1 MLRLAGVVDLVGS
14 SVVVTYVS
22 AAVVIGCN
30 GGDLASPGSHAGDGG
45 AKVSIPGVTGLVAGN
60 GVPIPDPPLPDPC
73 AALDVAVMR
82 CGPTDA
88 CPALT
93 CTCGVVQQTIEV
105 AGSCGRFGA
114 CLTGISCPAACAHS
128 DLLSAGALSD
138 CVQAGVCVTDADCT
152 NPARPRCL
160 VALDGTSGHCVDGQ
174 VDSECYRDADCA
186 ASVCVAFDQGP
197 RVCVDN
203 QMGGPCNRDDQCP
216 APASG
221 TGRSQC
227 VLPAGDFVGRCSDGT
242 TGSACVTVYDCL
254 PGYACAQLLGDSLGT
269 CTSRAQG
276 APCAVNGDC
285 AQGRCVDV
293 GDPNTGGT
301 LGVCDTGDLGTR
313 CLKPSDCLSGFC
325 SGAPADSPGGAVCT
339 DGADGAPCI
348 IDADCATQLCASRG
362 AGGPLGQCTDG
373 MQGSPCWGPNSTQS
387 QCEAG
392 LVCQGGGAAGTC
404 ITAGSVGAP
413 CQQDSDC
420 LAQKCA
426 LAALPA
432 PGLAVCTEGKRGQRC
447 QDSSQCDA
455 GLHCVSSGTFS
466 VCVAGAPGDPCRVAG
481 DCASGTCLSMSG
493 ATASC
498 TGVADLASCGVMGS
512 CVAGVCLP
520 VCM

>member
-1 MLRLAGVVDLVGS
+1 MLRLARVVDLVVS
-14 SVVVTYVS
+14 SVVVTCVS
-22 AAVVIGCN
+22 AAVVIGC
-30 GGDLASPGSHAGDGG
+30 SRSSHAGDGA

-60 GVPIPDPPLPDPC
+60 GVPIPDPPLQDPC
-73 AALDVAVMR
+73 AGVPSA
-82 CGPTDA
+82 CGQ
-88 CPALT
+88 
-93 CTCGVVQQTIEV
+93 V
-105 AGSCGRFGA
+105 
-114 CLTGISCPAACAHS
+114 
-128 DLLSAGALSD
+128 
-138 CVQAGVCVTDADCT
+138 GVCVTDADCT

-186 ASVCVAFDQGP
+186 SSLCVAIDP
-197 RVCVDN
+197 SSRVCVDK
-203 QMGGPCNRDDQCP
+203 QMSSICNRGDQCP

-221 TGRSQC
+221 TGRSDC
-227 VLPAGDFVGRCSDGT
+227 ILLAGDFLGRCSDGT
-242 TGSACVTVYDCL
+242 MGSDCVTADDCL
-254 PGYACAQLLGDSLGT
+254 PGYACAQLVAGSLGT

-285 AQGRCVDV
+285 AQGRCVDA
-293 GDPNTGGT
+293 GDPNVGGT
-301 LGVCDTGDLGTR
+301 FGVCDTGELGTR

-325 SGAPADSPGGAVCT
+325 GSAVCT
-339 DGADGAPCI
+339 TGAKGAPCI
-348 IDADCATQLCASRG
+348 IDADCATQLCAS
-362 AGGPLGQCTDG
+362 AGPGVSAPPGQCTDG
-373 MQGSPCWGPNSTQS
+373 MQGSACWGPNSTQS

-392 LVCQGGGAAGTC
+392 LVCHGGVAGTC

-413 CQQDSDC
+413 CQRDSDC

-426 LAALPA
+426 LPALPV

-447 QDSSQCDA
+447 DDSSQCDA
-455 GLHCVSSGTFS
+455 GLHCLSSGTFG

-481 DCASGTCLSMSG
+481 DCASGTCLSTSG

-498 TGVADLASCGVMGS
+498 TGVADLASCGVTGS

>member
-1 MLRLAGVVDLVGS
+1 MLRLARVVDLVVS
-14 SVVVTYVS
+14 SVVVTCVS
-22 AAVVIGCN
+22 AAVVIGC
-30 GGDLASPGSHAGDGG
+30 SRSSHAGDGA

-60 GVPIPDPPLPDPC
+60 GVPIPDPPLQDPC
-73 AALDVAVMR
+73 AGVPSA
-82 CGPTDA
+82 CGQ
-88 CPALT
+88 
-93 CTCGVVQQTIEV
+93 V
-105 AGSCGRFGA
+105 
-114 CLTGISCPAACAHS
+114 
-128 DLLSAGALSD
+128 
-138 CVQAGVCVTDADCT
+138 GVCVTDADCT

-186 ASVCVAFDQGP
+186 SSVCVAIDQS
-197 RVCVDN
+197 RVCVDK
-203 QMGGPCNRDDQCP
+203 QMSSICNRDDQCP

-221 TGRSQC
+221 TGRSHC
-227 VLPAGDFVGRCSDGT
+227 VLPAGGFVGQCSDGT
-242 TGSACVTVYDCL
+242 VFSACVTAGDCL
-254 PGYACAQLLGDSLGT
+254 PGYACAVQSSHGT

-339 DGADGAPCI
+339 DGANGAPCI

-392 LVCQGGGAAGTC
+392 LVCQGGAAGTC

-447 QDSSQCDA
+447 HDSSQCDA
-455 GLHCVSSGTFS
+455 GLRCLSNNTIG
-466 VCVAGAPGDPCRVAG
+466 VCVAGAPGDPCRGGG
-481 DCASGTCLSMSG
+481 DCASGTCFSTSG
-493 ATASC
+493 ATADC
-498 TGVADLASCGVMGS
+498 TGVADLGSCGAMGS